1 MKGIMHWLKSSSK
14 MKRWMFLIL
23 IGIIL
28 TCYGISDILVQ
39 KEMQFSEAGKV
50 VVIFAIGFVCIVIGL
65 IMLNKRN
72 MELFIEAT
80 DDRMKNKK
88 NVNVNSLIFDRT
100 IYEKGP
106 KVVVIG
112 GGAGL
117 NTVLTGMKRY
127 TNNIT
132 AIVAVSEYGKE
143 QTLSRRRLQTALP
156 LEDIKIV

>member
-1 MKGIMHWLKSSSK
+1 
-14 MKRWMFLIL
+14 
-23 IGIIL
+23 
-28 TCYGISDILVQ
+28 
-39 KEMQFSEAGKV
+39 
-50 VVIFAIGFVCIVIGL
+50 
-65 IMLNKRN
+65 
-72 MELFIEAT
+72 
-80 DDRMKNKK
+80 MKNKK

-143 QTLSRRRLQTALP
+143 QTL
-156 LEDIKIV
+156 

>member
-1 MKGIMHWLKSSSK
+1 MGSL
-14 MKRWMFLIL
+14 L
-23 IGIIL
+23 
-28 TCYGISDILVQ
+28 
-39 KEMQFSEAGKV
+39 GKTKQRV
-50 VVIFAIGFVCIVIGL
+50 
-65 IMLNKRN
+65 K
-72 MELFIEAT
+72 
-80 DDRMKNKK
+80 KNKK

-132 AIVAVSEYGKE
+132 AFFS
-143 QTLSRRRLQTALP
+143 
-156 LEDIKIV
+156 

>member
-1 MKGIMHWLKSSSK
+1 
-14 MKRWMFLIL
+14 
-23 IGIIL
+23 
-28 TCYGISDILVQ
+28 
-39 KEMQFSEAGKV
+39 
-50 VVIFAIGFVCIVIGL
+50 
-65 IMLNKRN
+65 
-72 MELFIEAT
+72 
-80 DDRMKNKK
+80 MKNKK

-156 LEDIKIV
+156 LEDIKDRLVKK